1 MSPVP
6 FSMGFDIF
14 SIIPFVFIAI
24 VVVGIVDAVSR
35 RSRGAGTDAPRNDT
49 FMQDMQ
55 HRQFMEQAQRDAQ
68 LHQQM
73 AEQAHRDAMQ
83 QQQNMN
89 DINRL

>member
-1 MSPVP
+1 MGPVP

-24 VVVGIVDAVSR
+24 AVIGIIVAVSR
-35 RSRGAGTDAPRNDT
+35 RSRGTGTGSRTHDA
-49 FMQDMQ
+49 FMHDMQ
-55 HRQFMEQAQRDAQ
+55 HRQFIEQAQRDAQ

-73 AEQAHRDAMQ
+73 AEQAQRDAMQ

-89 DINRL
+89 DINRF